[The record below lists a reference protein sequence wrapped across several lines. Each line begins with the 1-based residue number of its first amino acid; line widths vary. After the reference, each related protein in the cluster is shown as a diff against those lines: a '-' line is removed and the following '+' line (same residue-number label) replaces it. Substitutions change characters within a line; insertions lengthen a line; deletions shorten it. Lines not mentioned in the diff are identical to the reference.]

1 MSSNKSVR
9 ERLERMYGKECF
21 IEKLHLRK
29 ETEPRK
35 YKSKG
40 QMKRMKQL
48 TYHHIKMK
56 KDRWRNNCGKWS
68 YSFK

>member
-1 MSSNKSVR
+1 MSSNKKVR
-9 ERLERMYGKECF
+9 EQLEKKYGKECF
-21 IEKLHLRK
+21 VEKLHLRK
-29 ETEPRK
+29 DKERK

-56 KDRWRNNCGKWS
+56 KDRWQGNC
-68 YSFK
+68 